1 MEFTIETRHE
11 GLTCSRCG
19 RTFDLVSTTGPVTIC
34 RACANWIFIIHGLG
48 LTPFVPPKREA
59 TVVWKSIYSR

>member
-1 MEFTIETRHE
+1 MDFTIETLHE

-19 RTFDLVSTTGPVTIC
+19 MVFDLVSTVGPATIC
-34 RACANWIFIIHGLG
+34 NACANWIFIIHGLG

-59 TVVWKSIYSR
+59 TVTWKSIYSR